1 MTQADEDAIRRI
13 VAEMTAASSR
23 GDATAVTGMHARD
36 ADFVTGRGERFTGAA
51 EIERRLSAIFAAR
64 GVAVNVTIMD
74 VTVRF
79 VRPDV
84 AIVHVTNE
92 LRGLTGPDGQQLPA
106 QQELS
111 IRVFTKDDAT
121 WRAAA
126 FHNTVVR
133 PQAATA

>member
-1 MTQADEDAIRRI
+1 MSDEDAIRRI

-23 GDATAVTGMHARD
+23 GDAKAVTRMHAAD
-36 ADFVTGRGERFTGAA
+36 ADFVTGRGERLTGAP
-51 EIERRLSAIFAAR
+51 EIERRLSAIFATR
-64 GVAVNVTIMD
+64 GVAVNVTTLS

-92 LRGLTGPDGQQLPA
+92 LRGLIGPDGQRLPA

-133 PQAATA
+133 AQVTAP